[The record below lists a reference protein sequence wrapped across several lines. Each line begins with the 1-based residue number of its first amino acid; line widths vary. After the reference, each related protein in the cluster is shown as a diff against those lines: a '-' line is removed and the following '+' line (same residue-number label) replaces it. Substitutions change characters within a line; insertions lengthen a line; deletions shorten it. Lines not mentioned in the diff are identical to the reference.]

1 MEDWIVSPRRSV
13 RTQTVSPMVE
23 GGKRMRHL
31 LIASVIAVAWASTG
45 SAQAQSYPS
54 RPITIVVPLPVGSA
68 FDVTARL
75 VAEHM
80 RVSLGQPVIVE
91 NPTGASGSIGTGS
104 CARAAPDGYTLC
116 FGGVG
121 THVLNGAVFALPYD
135 VLKDFEPVSLIATA
149 QLLIVAKKAIAAN
162 NLKDLIAW
170 LKANPGK
177 ASQGDGG
184 PGSLTHFVGISF
196 QEETGTQFGSVPYRG
211 AAAAVNDLVAGQ
223 IDIMIDL
230 APNSLPHVRAGNI
243 KAYAVLAGTRL
254 AAAPDIPTVDEA
266 GLPGFHISAW
276 QGIWIPK
283 GTPQAIISKFNA
295 AIVDALADPMVRS
308 RLADLGQDVFP
319 REQQTPEALG
329 ALQKAE
335 IKKWWPIVKAANLK
349 AR

>member
-1 MEDWIVSPRRSV
+1 
-13 RTQTVSPMVE
+13 
-23 GGKRMRHL
+23 MRNL
-31 LIASVIAVAWASTG
+31 LIACVIAIVWANTG
-45 SAQAQSYPS
+45 STQAQIYPS
-54 RPITIVVPLPVGSA
+54 RPITMVVPLPAGSA

-75 VAEHM
+75 VAEHL
-80 RVSLGQPVIVE
+80 RVSLAQPVIVE

-104 CARAAPDGYTLC
+104 CARAVPDGYTLC

-121 THVLNGAVFALPYD
+121 THVLNGAVFVLPYD

-149 QLLIVAKKAIAAN
+149 QLLIVAKRAMAAN
-162 NLKDLIAW
+162 NLEGLIVW

-177 ASQGDGG
+177 AFQGDGG

-230 APNSLPHVRAGNI
+230 APNSLPQVRAGNI
-243 KAYAVLAGTRL
+243 KAYAVMAETRL
-254 AAAPDIPTVDEA
+254 AVAPDIPTVDEA
-266 GLPGFHISAW
+266 GLPGFHMSAW
-276 QGIWIPK
+276 QGIWTPK
-283 GTPQAIISKFNA
+283 GTPRAIIGKLNA

-308 RLADLGQDVFP
+308 RLADIGQDVFP
-319 REQQTPEALG
+319 RAQQTPEALG

-335 IKKWWPIVKAANLK
+335 IEKWWPIIKAANLT